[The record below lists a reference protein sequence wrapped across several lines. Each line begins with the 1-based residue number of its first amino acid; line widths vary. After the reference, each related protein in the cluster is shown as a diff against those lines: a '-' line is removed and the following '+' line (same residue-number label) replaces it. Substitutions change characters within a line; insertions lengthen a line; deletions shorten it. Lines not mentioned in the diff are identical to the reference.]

1 MAGSSLCWVLPLR
14 PLPFYLPMLAL
25 SLMASFSRAQ
35 ERPPSP
41 EASSPRNADTP
52 RPRVRSPELIQ
63 FVEAE
68 YPPEALESRREGRVV
83 LRLTI
88 DSRGQ
93 VTAAEVAESAGSDF
107 DQAAHQAA
115 LRLRF
120 LPAYRDEQPIA
131 ARLLYAYEFRLPL
144 ADTPALIEPPP
155 FESPASEPK
164 TPEGPRHSGSR
175 RPTTRSA
182 APIEVEVRGPSR
194 ADQLRQSAQ
203 AVNVIETEQAQRL
216 TADLGEVLARSEG
229 VGVRRSGG
237 LGSTTRFSL
246 NGLTDDQI
254 RFFLDAVPLDLA
266 GFPFGLSNVP
276 VNLVERAEIY
286 RGVVP
291 VRFGADALGGA
302 VNLVTSEAVSGN
314 HGSASY
320 QVGSFGTYRLT
331 ASAQHQHEPSGFV
344 ASLGSFLDY
353 AENNYLVDVEVA
365 DLRGPLSPARVHR
378 FHDAYR
384 AAGGQVE
391 LGFVKRPWAKRLLL
405 RAFVTNYEKELQHDA
420 VMIVPYGAV
429 TYGETTRGAS
439 LRYDRYLGQGV
450 RLDALA
456 GYTSTTSKFL
466 DVSKCRYDWF
476 GHCIRERERAGE
488 IESEPYDRIHWEKTG
503 FARLVL
509 SWLPIPVH
517 TLRLAIAPTFVTRTG
532 DERRQLDSDA
542 RDPLTAERD
551 LFTLVSGLEH
561 EFDWLDD
568 RLENIAFAKQYLQVA
583 RSEEPAPGDI
593 FRRRDRETLHFGFG
607 DSLRYRFVES
617 VYAKASY
624 EFATRTPRAD
634 ETFGDAA
641 LVLANLEL
649 EPERSHNFNLGLNVD
664 VRETSSGSYRT
675 EVTGFLR
682 EAEQLIVLLGNARF
696 LSYQNVFAAR
706 SLGVEAAAGWTAPG
720 DHLALDGNVTYLDFR
735 NTSGEG
741 TFRAFA
747 DDRIP
752 NRPYF
757 FATGTADLRFADVA
771 VSNDEISLAWSTR
784 YVHEFFRSWESVAL
798 VESKQVVPSQLVH
811 SLAATYLLRRALTIG
826 STLEVQN
833 LTDEATFDFFGAQRP
848 GRAYYFKGTAEF

>member
-1 MAGSSLCWVLPLR
+1 
-14 PLPFYLPMLAL
+14 MLAL

-35 ERPPSP
+35 EQEPSRAAPP
-41 EASSPRNADTP
+41 PRDADTH
-52 RPRVRSPELIQ
+52 RSRVRSPELLE

-68 YPPEALESRREGRVV
+68 YPPEAIESRREGRVV

-88 DSRGQ
+88 DGRGQ
-93 VTAAEVAESAGSDF
+93 VTAAEVTESAGSDF
-107 DQAAHQAA
+107 DQAAQQAA
-115 LRLRF
+115 LRFRF
-120 LPAYRDEQPIA
+120 LPAYRGEQPIA
-131 ARLLYAYEFRLPL
+131 ARILYAYEFRLPL
-144 ADTPALIEPPP
+144 VDRPGLIERPPLQP
-155 FESPASEPK
+155 SAYEPK
-164 TPEGPRHSGSR
+164 PPERIRHSVSP
-175 RPTTRSA
+175 RPVTPSA
-182 APIEVEVRGPSR
+182 APIEVEVRGPSH
-194 ADQLRQSAQ
+194 ADRLRQSAQ
-203 AVNVIETEQAQRL
+203 AVNVVETEQAQRQ

-237 LGSTTRFSL
+237 LGSSARFSL

-254 RFFLDAVPLDLA
+254 RFFIDTVPLELA
-266 GFPFGLSNVP
+266 GFPFGISNVP
-276 VNLVERAEIY
+276 VNLVERVEIY

-302 VNLVTSEAVSGN
+302 VNLVTSEAASGS

-344 ASLGSFLDY
+344 ASLGSFVDY
-353 AENNYLVDVEVA
+353 AENNYPVDVEVA
-365 DLRGPLSPARVHR
+365 DPRGPLSPARVHR

-391 LGFVKRPWAKRLLL
+391 LGFVKRPWAKHLLL
-405 RAFVTNYEKELQHDA
+405 RAFVTAYEKELQHDA

-429 TYGETTRGAS
+429 TYGETTRGGS
-439 LRYDRYLGQGV
+439 LRYDRNLGRGV

-466 DVSKCRYDWF
+466 DVSRCRYDWF
-476 GHCIRERERAGE
+476 GRCIRERERAGE

-503 FARLVL
+503 FARIVL
-509 SWLPIPVH
+509 SWLPIPAH
-517 TLRLAIAPTFVTRTG
+517 TARLSIAPTFVTRTG
-532 DERRQLDSDA
+532 DERRQFDPDA
-542 RDPLTAERD
+542 RDPLTAKRD

-561 EFDWLDD
+561 ELRWLDD

-593 FRRRDRETLHFGFG
+593 FRRRDRDTLRFGVG
-607 DSLRYRFVES
+607 DALRYRFVES

-624 EFATRTPRAD
+624 EFATRMPRAD

-641 LVLANLEL
+641 LILANLEL
-649 EPERSHNFNLGLNVD
+649 EPERSHNFNLGLSVD
-664 VRETSSGSYRT
+664 VRDISSGSYRT

-696 LSYQNVFAAR
+696 LSYQNVFGAR
-706 SLGVEAAAGWTAPG
+706 SVGVEAAAGWTAPG

-735 NTSGEG
+735 NTSTEG
-741 TFRAFA
+741 TFGAFA

-752 NRPYF
+752 NRPYL

-771 VSNDEISLAWSTR
+771 AANDEISLAWSTR

-798 VESKQVVPSQLVH
+798 LESKQVVPSQLLH
-811 SLAATYLLRRALTIG
+811 SLAATYVLRRALTIS